1 MHNLVHELFERWLR
15 AESEKKNWRFYA
27 EDLSRIK
34 GHDVKI
40 KLNKMYEKK
49 TMLNIRFSLFL
60 SNLL

>member
-1 MHNLVHELFERWLR
+1 MYNLVLELLERWPR
-15 AESEKKNWRFYA
+15 AESKKNWRFYA

-49 TMLNIRFSLFL
+49 TMLFKPIIKT
-60 SNLL
+60 